1 MHVCSSRTDGSSS
14 DEDSDVEKSN
24 REDERGRTVLAM
36 VGKAIQN
43 NTKIPLDWH
52 PVRKTPCG
60 PNRLKFSNYIGV
72 VVRERVCITYS
83 TWKDVPNS
91 QLDKLYDTI
100 AKGFTVRHD
109 RKKWILSR
117 ADDYWRAFKTR
128 LRRLWMY
135 KKSGKLRKRPPWKY
149 NWILQP
155 AWDKFKE
162 MCTTEK
168 FKEISEDSR
177 NRSNLRISSYR
188 GGCLGY
194 QYYEDEIIQEHLK
207 NGRHV
212 DQVPRHE
219 LWIRAH
225 SHVKNGDRT
234 FNNPNDSEIAE
245 LIDTFKGQVERGETV
260 LEGGRDDILA
270 RALKKPEHGGRVRGI
285 GSGITNTEY
294 FGFTK
299 PTPPSQ
305 MRGEITGLRSE
316 LAMMK
321 NSQQFIM
328 TFMMSLLD
336 KEQMKEFMTGVNQM
350 GTFGVQSGGQFNC
363 FGGHTNDQYDTLDEL
378 QGNIGGQF
386 DTTNGRG
393 GGQHSALG
401 GHKNGSFTQL
411 LINGDEGFSQWSKG
425 DDGLYQC
432 FKDLQNPFC
441 KSKSKPHV
449 QEKKHVQEKEQEPE
463 PYVVPWPNNK
473 VVGSDHQQTHH
484 QQIEFHYQNPN
495 TSPSTILSCTMVD
508 ETPISLLD
516 LPQGIYDCR
525 LAIEDCK
532 DIKIVADGQVHI
544 LGATEVTL
552 NHFTTLSQ
560 DYRRVTIT
568 NDIVPTAPL
577 PCPNEECTVV
587 CQAKHTF
594 VSWPARLIFPLKKLD
609 KEPANVVAQSPTSQT
624 SATQIYNINDK
635 NRVKVK
641 SSLCKALKKEALML
655 KKRHGNFIISIPDN
669 VFYHEQE
676 VRFDCEDLLD
686 WCYQKEIGSSHI
698 SIFMKYLS
706 ESCKKDGVSGICGFC
721 DSNYISPLNPT
732 LQQDRIDY
740 LCRVFGCNGGKNI
753 NQLFFA
759 PFHENRHW
767 TLAAISP
774 WNGTVFWL
782 DPSGDD
788 FISEFAQ
795 RIINEG
801 IIKFSILH
809 RKDIKKIKK
818 NPEIRW
824 KKIQYF
830 PGTSKTYSQESID
843 DIKDIWAKYFF
854 SQIEDE
860 EEDSEDNDNMDVPP
874 A

>member
-1 MHVCSSRTDGSSS
+1 
-14 DEDSDVEKSN
+14 
-24 REDERGRTVLAM
+24 
-36 VGKAIQN
+36 
-43 NTKIPLDWH
+43 
-52 PVRKTPCG
+52 
-60 PNRLKFSNYIGV
+60 
-72 VVRERVCITYS
+72 
-83 TWKDVPNS
+83 
-91 QLDKLYDTI
+91 
-100 AKGFTVRHD
+100 
-109 RKKWILSR
+109 
-117 ADDYWRAFKTR
+117 
-128 LRRLWMY
+128 
-135 KKSGKLRKRPPWKY
+135 
-149 NWILQP
+149 
-155 AWDKFKE
+155 
-162 MCTTEK
+162 
-168 FKEISEDSR
+168 
-177 NRSNLRISSYR
+177 
-188 GGCLGY
+188 
-194 QYYEDEIIQEHLK
+194 
-207 NGRHV
+207 
-212 DQVPRHE
+212 
-219 LWIRAH
+219 
-225 SHVKNGDRT
+225 
-234 FNNPNDSEIAE
+234 
-245 LIDTFKGQVERGETV
+245 
-260 LEGGRDDILA
+260 
-270 RALKKPEHGGRVRGI
+270 
-285 GSGITNTEY
+285 
-294 FGFTK
+294 
-299 PTPPSQ
+299 
-305 MRGEITGLRSE
+305 
-316 LAMMK
+316 
-321 NSQQFIM
+321 
-328 TFMMSLLD
+328 
-336 KEQMKEFMTGVNQM
+336 
-350 GTFGVQSGGQFNC
+350 
-363 FGGHTNDQYDTLDEL
+363 
-378 QGNIGGQF
+378 
-386 DTTNGRG
+386 
-393 GGQHSALG
+393 
-401 GHKNGSFTQL
+401 
-411 LINGDEGFSQWSKG
+411 
-425 DDGLYQC
+425 
-432 FKDLQNPFC
+432 
-441 KSKSKPHV
+441 
-449 QEKKHVQEKEQEPE
+449 
-463 PYVVPWPNNK
+463 
-473 VVGSDHQQTHH
+473 
-484 QQIEFHYQNPN
+484 
-495 TSPSTILSCTMVD
+495 MVD

-609 KEPANVVAQSPTSQT
+609 KEPTNVVAQSPPSQT

-686 WCYQKEIGSSHI
+686 WCYKKEIGSSHI
-698 SIFMKYLS
+698 SIFM
-706 ESCKKDGVSGICGFC
+706 
-721 DSNYISPLNPT
+721 
-732 LQQDRIDY
+732 
-740 LCRVFGCNGGKNI
+740 
-753 NQLFFA
+753 
-759 PFHENRHW
+759 NRHW